1 VKAMWLMLHQTQA
14 KDFVLVTGRT
24 HSVRD
29 LCDMA
34 FEHLGLDYRDCGC

>member
-1 VKAMWLMLHQTQA
+1 MWLMLQQTQA
-14 KDFVLVTGRT
+14 KDFVLVTGQT

-34 FEHLGLDYRDCGC
+34 FEHLGLDYRDWGC